1 MAATSGA
8 AVGQIA
14 PAPTPVAPA
23 PTTTL
28 PAPIAPTPVAPAP
41 VTTLPAPIATLPAPA
56 PVTTLPAPIA
66 TPPAPAPGRPL
77 GRLERESLDEA
88 MLVIGLHV
96 DPSPTGKVIGE
107 IHIVNQEV
115 FSQRD
120 WLFQLLNVFHRTTR
134 PEMLQRELLMNPRDR
149 YDPELIEETI
159 RNLLV
164 TTQPVG
170 TTTFVPPE
178 LSSIVVIVPIVSA
191 NPGTVDLLVVTRD
204 VWSLRFNTNFQ
215 VQQSRLTLLQTSL
228 SENNLFG
235 WRKYLSIGFN
245 LDQGSMQVGPTYF
258 DPNIMG
264 TRLTLVAT
272 AQLNYA
278 RGTDSYEGNAE
289 TVSFRYPLYSL
300 ASRWGAGVDVGH
312 QNVVVRR
319 FQGNNLFLEDLMG
332 TPAVEMIP
340 YIYRSQTT
348 TVNTSIVRSF
358 GSAIIQRVTFGHF
371 YNAQSSSV
379 LPSFPFDEMTA
390 QLFLD
395 QFAPLSERRSEPY
408 LRYDMFA
415 ARYAVYHDL
424 DSFDLRENRRLGP
437 SLSLQAG
444 YGLPALGA
452 DFPGL
457 SLFGAASWTE
467 GPGGS
472 YEQAFL
478 QLAARRREDEW
489 VDQMLQARI
498 TLATPIIGRLLRVV
512 VSAEADAVR
521 ASTANT
527 PYFVGGDTGLR
538 GYAINAF
545 QGTAME
551 IGHVELRSMALPV
564 FSQRFGTVLFY
575 DVGDAAP
582 SFAALTP
589 HHDLGVGLRWLI
601 PQLNSAVIRLDWAFA
616 TQDAPLTRA
625 GWPGRFSAGFAQVF

>member
-1 MAATSGA
+1 MIGRRSIVLVGALALGAMAAASGA
-8 AVGQIA
+8 AVAQIA
-14 PAPTPVAPA
+14 PAP
-23 PTTTL
+23 
-28 PAPIAPTPVAPAP
+28 
-41 VTTLPAPIATLPAPA
+41 
-56 PVTTLPAPIA
+56 
-66 TPPAPAPGRPL
+66 GRTL

-88 MLVIGLHV
+88 MVALGLQV
-96 DPSPTGKVIGE
+96 DPGPTGKVIGE
-107 IHIVNQEV
+107 ISVVDQEV
-115 FSQRD
+115 FSRRD

-134 PEMLQRELLMNPRDR
+134 PEMLRRELLMKPGDR
-149 YDPELIEETI
+149 YDPELIEETT

-191 NPGTVDLLVVTRD
+191 QPGTVDLLVVTRD
-204 VWSLRFNTNFQ
+204 VWSLRFNTNFE

-235 WRKYLSIGFN
+235 WRKYLSVGFN

-264 TRLTLVAT
+264 TRLTLLAT
-272 AQLNYA
+272 ALLTYA
-278 RGTDSYEGNAE
+278 RGTDSYEGNIE

-300 ASRWGAGVDVGH
+300 ASRWGAGVDFSH

-319 FQGNNLFLEDLMG
+319 FLGNDLALEDLMD

-340 YIYRSQTT
+340 YVYRRQIT
-348 TVNTSIVRSF
+348 TVNTSVVRSF
-358 GSAIIQRVTFGHF
+358 GSAIIQRITLGHF

-379 LPSFPFDEMTA
+379 LPGFPYDQLTA
-390 QLFLD
+390 QLFLAE
-395 QFAPLSERRSEPY
+395 FAPLSERRSEPY
-408 LRYDMFA
+408 LRYDMFT

-437 SLSLQAG
+437 SLSLQVG

-452 DFPGL
+452 DFPGV
-457 SLFGAASWTE
+457 SLFGAASWAE

-472 YEQAFL
+472 YQQALL
-478 QLAARRREDEW
+478 QLSARRREDEW
-489 VDQMLQARI
+489 VDQMLQARVM
-498 TLATPIIGRLLRVV
+498 LATPIIGRLLRVV

-521 ASTANT
+521 ADTANT
-527 PYFVGGDTGLR
+527 RYFLGGDTGLR
-538 GYAINAF
+538 GYAIGAF

-551 IGHVELRSMALPV
+551 IGHLEVRSMALPV

-589 HHDLGVGLRWLI
+589 YHDFGIGLRWLI

-616 TQDAPLTRA
+616 TEDAPLTRA
-625 GWPGRFSAGFAQVF
+625 GWPGRFSAGVAQVF